1 MRPPPAATAQHV
13 IHLSSTLSSGE
24 PEMSSTSPSTC
35 NPHTCRWRPYS
46 KSNDFEANAAMVLII
61 LLCALICSLALNAAI
76 RCFLRGGGGRRPR
89 YFRNNNNNHHLP
101 QTDQEL
107 DEQRKSVPED
117 AAARMVAAPTVV
129 YSAGMK
135 LAGAEAECAICLSEF
150 VEGEGIQVLAKCRH
164 GFHVHCI
171 QQWLS
176 SHSSCPTCRCSCL
189 SPSPSPSPSPSSER
203 VDNSSSQVPVLPE
216 QEP

>member
-1 MRPPPAATAQHV
+1 MRPPPAATAQHL
-13 IHLSSTLSSGE
+13 IHMSLLLSSGE
-24 PEMSSTSPSTC
+24 PQMSSTSTSTC

-46 KSNDFEANAAMVLII
+46 NSNDFAANAAMVIII
-61 LLCALICSLALNAAI
+61 LFCVLICSLALKAAI

-89 YFRNNNNNHHLP
+89 HSRNNHLP
-101 QTDQEL
+101 QTQQEL
-107 DEQRKSVPED
+107 EQRKPVPEA
-117 AAARMVAAPTVV
+117 AAARMVAAPILV
-129 YSAGMK
+129 YSTGMK

-150 VEGEGIQVLAKCRH
+150 VEGEGIQVLAKCKH
-164 GFHVHCI
+164 GFHVQCI

-189 SPSPSPSPSPSSER
+189 PPSSEETTLQC
-203 VDNSSSQVPVLPE
+203 VDNSSQPVMLE